1 MLARSNNK
9 TYPKLTREELIQQFN
24 NIVGVKRVLTKLT
37 QTAYYRS
44 GFRSGNGAALAVVFP
59 NTILE
64 QWKLIEVCVKANCII
79 IMQAAKTG
87 LTEGSSPSGDEYDRN
102 VVIINTLAI
111 KQIHL
116 IDNGKQAISL
126 SGASLHGLE
135 ERLTEV
141 NRAPH
146 SVIGSSQIGATV
158 VGGIANNSGG
168 ALVKRGPAYTE
179 FALYTQVDKNGKL
192 HLVNHLG
199 IDGLGKTPEEILNN
213 VQEGNFDPI
222 NIQHGIGMASDHEY
236 IDRVRD
242 IESDIPARY
251 NADSRRLFETS
262 GCAGKLGVFAV
273 RTDTYAVPDKE
284 QVFYLGTNNAE
295 KLTQL
300 RKDIL
305 TNFKNLPEMAEYLHR
320 TIFKITE
327 SYGKDTFLSINY
339 LGTKNIPKFFAVKA
353 RVENLL
359 KRLPLLSDSLPD
371 KILFYLSKLFPQH
384 LPKRMLEFSDKYEH
398 HLILK
403 MSDKGIAEVQDYL
416 KKHWSKEYDSG
427 FFVCR
432 TDEGNKALLH
442 RFAAGAAAGRY
453 QMIHNNKVEGILS
466 LDIALRRND
475 DDWVEKPPQEIS
487 SNLEHVLYYGHFM
500 CNVFHQ
506 NYIFKK
512 GTDRKKMKS
521 IMLTMLDD
529 KGAKY
534 PAEHNVGHLYEA
546 ENSLQRFYKKLDPT
560 NTFNPGIGKMSKYQ
574 SHCSCCHL

>member
-1 MLARSNNK
+1 MTKN
-9 TYPKLTREELIQQFN
+9 ELIQQFS
-24 NIVGVKRVLTKLT
+24 NIVGDKRVLTKLT

-87 LTEGSSPSGDEYDRN
+87 LTEGSSPSGDEYDRE

-111 KQIHL
+111 NQIHL
-116 IDNGKQAISL
+116 IDDGKQAISL
-126 SGASLHGLE
+126 SGASLHSLE

-179 FALYTQVDKNGKL
+179 FALYAQVDKNGKL

-199 IDGLGKTPEEILNN
+199 INGLGKTPEEILNN
-213 VQEGNFDPI
+213 VQKGNFDPI
-222 NIQHGIGMASDHEY
+222 NIQHGAGMASDHEY
-236 IDRVRD
+236 VDRVCNV
-242 IESDIPARY
+242 ESDIPARY
-251 NADSRRLFETS
+251 NADSRRLFEAS

-295 KLTQL
+295 KLTKL

-305 TNFKNLPEMAEYLHR
+305 TNFENLPEMAEYLHR

-353 RVENLL
+353 KVENLL

-427 FFVCR
+427 FFACR

-475 DDWVEKPPQEIS
+475 DDWVEKLPQEIS
-487 SNLEHVLYYGHFM
+487 SNLVHVLYYGHFM

-512 GTDRKKMKS
+512 GTDRQKMKS
-521 IMLTMLDD
+521 IMLAMLDD

-574 SHCSCCHL
+574 GHCSCCHS